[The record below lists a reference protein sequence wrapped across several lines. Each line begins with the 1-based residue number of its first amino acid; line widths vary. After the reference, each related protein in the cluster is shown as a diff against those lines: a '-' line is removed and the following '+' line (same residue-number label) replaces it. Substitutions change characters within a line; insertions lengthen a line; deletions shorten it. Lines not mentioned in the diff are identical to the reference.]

1 MKFYLCTFIVIFVG
15 NKVFSR
21 LVLETISIL
30 NRSLFVIK
38 VNGLE
43 LLGIDSLT

>member
-21 LVLETISIL
+21 LVLEISIL
-30 NRSLFVIK
+30 NRSLFGIK